1 MSDYKDFARRLE
13 EAVVNMGAA
22 IPGYREGRHTV
33 IARKL
38 DVSPEAV
45 RKWFAGEAAPR
56 ARTMAALAKFL
67 DVDAGWLYSG
77 NGDPSSA
84 KDKKTLNTKIDGVA
98 HLALG
103 MAKIEGASCAPP
115 DLKDPRHDFID
126 FIMIKGGVQAA
137 IHTSLGREISPG
149 NYEFTVP
156 NSFEQVR
163 NIGFVFYNP
172 TKIHMLD
179 LKSELITAHKV
190 PKGSD
195 KAVVVTHKNGK
206 YITGRDEWPRI
217 NSIGDAI

>member
-1 MSDYKDFARRLE
+1 MVDKDFATRLE
-13 EAVVNMGAA
+13 QAVEKMGAV
-22 IPGYREGRHTV
+22 IPGYREGKHTV
-33 IARKL
+33 IAKKL

-56 ARTMAALAKFL
+56 WKTMVALAKYL

-77 NGDPSSA
+77 SGEATTA

-115 DLKDPRHDFID
+115 DLQDPRRDFID

-149 NYEFTVP
+149 SYEFAVP
-156 NSFEQVR
+156 SAFEQVR
-163 NIGFVFYNP
+163 NVGFVFHSP
-172 TKIHMLD
+172 TKIHIID
-179 LKSELITAHKV
+179 LKPDLIAAHKV
-190 PKGSD
+190 PHGSD

-206 YITGRDEWPRI
+206 YTTGRDEWPRI
-217 NSIGDAI
+217 NSIGDVI